1 VYLSPQM
8 VSFMSSLSGSRAS
21 SRLGAAAAPLA
32 EPSCSLPPTSSP
44 LKELGSEWPSHLK
57 VIRQLG
63 KGSYGTVHLCEDRN
77 TGAQVAVKHVK
88 QAARHGKSMVRE
100 IRLLARMKHEN
111 LLHLMDIPAV
121 PSPNFEDVFLVLP
134 YMPADLHKVIQSK
147 QTLSERHVQ
156 AIMAQ
161 LFRALEQLHAC
172 GVAHRDLKP
181 ANILLSADCKL
192 KICDFGLARGE
203 MPLQCSADGDD
214 DEPPRAEARNGVL
227 TEYVVTRWYRAPEVM
242 LLPKQY
248 TSAVDIWS
256 AGCILCEIM
265 GRKPL
270 FPGKNHV
277 DMVTR
282 VAQTMGAPA
291 DDELRWL
298 PKDSDAYRFVRRVCP
313 QKACSPLATLY
324 PRAEANC
331 LDLVRGLLRWDPSR
345 RNTAASAQEHPYLR
359 TFLGGRTP
367 PRAEPFDWSFDGFR
381 PTTDAVRQRLYNE
394 CARFH
399 PEIRDRDRVHGIKS
413 APTPARADSTRSP
426 SASAPARRV
435 RAVPAPP
442 SHPRAYQVLQSL

>member
-1 VYLSPQM
+1 M
-8 VSFMSSLSGSRAS
+8 VSFMSSLGGLGGSRAS
-21 SRLGAAAAPLA
+21 SRPGTAAAPLA
-32 EPSCSLPPTSSP
+32 EPSCSMPPASAN
-44 LKELGSEWPSHLK
+44 KELGSEFPSHLK

-63 KGSYGTVHLCEDRN
+63 KGSYGTVHLCEDKN

-111 LLHLMDIPAV
+111 LLHLLDMPAV
-121 PSPNFEDVFLVLP
+121 PGPNFEDIFLVLP
-134 YMPADLHKVIQSK
+134 YLPADLHKVIQSK
-147 QTLSERHVQ
+147 QTLTERHVQ

-161 LFRALEQLHAC
+161 IFRALEQLHVC

-192 KICDFGLARGE
+192 KLCDFGLARGD
-203 MPLQCSADGDD
+203 MPLLCGADGGA
-214 DEPPRAEARNGVL
+214 DEPPKNGVL

-248 TSAVDIWS
+248 TSAVDTWS

-298 PKDSDAYRFVRRVCP
+298 PRESDAYRFLRQVCP
-313 QKACSPLATLY
+313 QKACSPLATMY

-345 RNTAASAQEHPYLR
+345 RTTALSAQEHPYLR

-381 PTTDAVRQRLYNE
+381 PTTDAVRQKLYYE
-394 CARFH
+394 CTRFH
-399 PEIRDRDRVHGIKS
+399 PEIRDRDRAHGILS
-413 APTPARADSTRSP
+413 APTPARAP

-435 RAVPAPP
+435 RAVP
-442 SHPRAYQVLQSL
+442 VLQHL